1 MAAGMIVWLGQGAIV
16 IGVIGVIGVAVRS
29 AGIAMLMKSGVE

>member
-1 MAAGMIVWLGQGAIV
+1 MAAGMIVWLGQGAI
-16 IGVIGVIGVAVRS
+16 VIGVIGVAVRS